1 MKIIFTDL
9 DGTLLDHNNYSFSAA
24 KKGLKI
30 LLQQHIPLIFCTSK
44 TKAEIIYWRKKIKNH
59 HPFISENG
67 GGLFIPIDYF
77 SFCFEYN
84 QKDDSY
90 YLIRFGA
97 PKDKLKKVMREL
109 EQKFN
114 LESFLSMDTNT
125 LMEKT
130 DLTLKQ
136 ANLASKREFDIPF
149 VLYDE
154 KEEKRVI
161 KYIYDQGLQCTKGGR
176 FYHLMGDND
185 KGKAVSK
192 LIRLFKRKFDSI
204 DTIGI
209 GDSENDFSMLTQV
222 DHGYLVKKPDNTFA
236 SNEFNHS
243 DGIGPAGWQNVIEKE
258 LNR

>member
-9 DGTLLDHNNYSFSAA
+9 DGTLLDHTNYSFSAA
-24 KKGLKI
+24 KKGLQMI
-30 LLQQHIPLIFCTSK
+30 QHQNIPLIFCTSK
-44 TKAEIIYWRKKIKNH
+44 TKAEIMYWQKQIKNH

-77 SFCFEYN
+77 SFSFEFN
-84 QKDDSY
+84 EKIDSY

-97 PKDKLKKVMREL
+97 PQDKLKKVMKEL

-114 LESFLSMDTNT
+114 LESFLSMNINT

-130 DLTLKQ
+130 DLPLKQ
-136 ANLASKREFDIPF
+136 AKLSSKREFDIPF
-149 VLYDE
+149 VLSDE
-154 KEEKRVI
+154 TDEKRVI
-161 KYIYDQGLQCTKGGR
+161 NYIYDHGLQCTKGGR
-176 FYHLMGDND
+176 FYHLMGDNH

-204 DTIGI
+204 STIGI

-236 SNEFNHS
+236 SNEFKHS
-243 DGIGPAGWQNVIEKE
+243 DGIGPAGWQNVIEEE